1 MFQLFIAQ
9 WLNEAIPPRWNETTR
24 KIAMFSIF
32 DHDKWNQWQGVDRQ
46 PIPEVLTLWEMKG
59 GQLMRREKTPEG
71 IAVQLFSTK
80 QKASEFATQN
90 GMTLNIIG
98 LTKRRP

>member
-9 WLNEAIPPRWNETTR
+9 WLNEAITPKWNETTR
-24 KIAMFSIF
+24 RLAMFSFF
-32 DHDKWNQWQGVDRQ
+32 DPGKWNQWQGVDRQ
-46 PIPEVLTLWEMKG
+46 HIPEVLTIWEMKG

-80 QKASEFATQN
+80 QKAAEFAAQN